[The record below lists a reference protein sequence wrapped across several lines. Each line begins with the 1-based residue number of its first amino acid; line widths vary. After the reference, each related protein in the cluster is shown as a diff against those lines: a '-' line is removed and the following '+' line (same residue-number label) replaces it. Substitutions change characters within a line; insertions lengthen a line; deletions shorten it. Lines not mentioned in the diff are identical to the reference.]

1 MKRGLRSARRAAY
14 AATCI
19 SYCAVSGS
27 SVAWLK
33 FVYGGLRGGFRRRF
47 WSRRRVAAFVTAV
60 NEGLDPGDQ
69 ILVTEVKV
77 PGRMAC
83 RVMMPKSHRGKRD
96 PS

>member
-33 FVYGGLRGGFRRRF
+33 FVYGGASGRISSAVLVQTKGGSVRY
-47 WSRRRVAAFVTAV
+47 SR
-60 NEGLDPGDQ
+60 Q
-69 ILVTEVKV
+69 
-77 PGRMAC
+77 
-83 RVMMPKSHRGKRD
+83 
-96 PS
+96 